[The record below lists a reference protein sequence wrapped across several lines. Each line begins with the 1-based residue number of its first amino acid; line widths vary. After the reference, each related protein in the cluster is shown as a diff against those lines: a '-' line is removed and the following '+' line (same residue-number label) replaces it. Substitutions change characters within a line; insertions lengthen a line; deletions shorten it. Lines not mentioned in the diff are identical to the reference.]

1 MSLNISCCEW
11 FCMSVTDV
19 NINFYWTW
27 WYGEGAAQWVLDC
40 KGKPASRGR
49 PTSWVAGAIMHAV
62 GLWPPEIMAI
72 VEGCGSQANPIRD
85 RKVTTYDYKRMDRWP
100 MSSII
105 KQFSCQ
111 RTSYH
116 HRQFFNYR
124 ERERVTGNRL
134 WWLVM
139 MRLIGIIIDGR
150 WLLVEDRK

>member
-19 NINFYWTW
+19 NINFCWTW
-27 WYGEGAAQWVLDC
+27 WYGEGAAQWVLHC
-40 KGKPASRGR
+40 KGKQRQ
-49 PTSWVAGAIMHAV
+49 THF
-62 GLWPPEIMAI
+62 L
-72 VEGCGSQANPIRD
+72 GCGSDHACSWF
-85 RKVTTYDYKRMDRWP
+85 VTSRNNGHCRRVWESGKSNTRQESDNVRLQTDGSMAD
-100 MSSII
+100 SSTI

-139 MRLIGIIIDGR
+139 MRLIDIIIDGR